1 MDSCVSLTDEV
12 FVDEKG
18 GVHVDV
24 QRDVVLVIFAFHFSF
39 ATAEGIKGQGAVVE
53 AVVELAR
60 ILLLSVEVER
70 VGERDGVVG
79 VFGDVDDGFHGGDVL
94 HVSFSLFGFG

>member
-12 FVDEKG
+12 FVDEEG
-18 GVHVDV
+18 RVHVGV

-39 ATAEGIKGQGAVVE
+39 ATAEGGKRRGAVVE
-53 AVVELAR
+53 SFVELAG

-70 VGERDGVVG
+70 VGERDDVVG
-79 VFGDVDDGFHGGDVL
+79 VFGGGNDGFHGGDVL
-94 HVSFSLFGFG
+94 HVSFSLVWVD